1 MSIFFNCACG
11 ISVTLQNLSSLSFE
25 LCQVDFQTK
34 SPKFM
39 HLNCSQHEYKLKNI
53 PIQMNLIFIFLAVS
67 FITWVCGQE
76 NNTTQPDRDAVFIG
90 PCTWILDR
98 KCPDKDVKFFLFTPS
113 NPDERQ
119 PIHIED
125 SWENSNLSSSNYD
138 ARFPVKIIV
147 HGYNSDMQ
155 LTPLID
161 MKGEYLQRGKYNLFF
176 VDWSVLGPA
185 PCESFI
191 FRLK

>member
-1 MSIFFNCACG
+1 MSRVKLYSKYPKKIVVLN
-11 ISVTLQNLSSLSFE
+11 TN
-25 LCQVDFQTK
+25 TK
-34 SPKFM
+34 SKNSILIP
-39 HLNCSQHEYKLKNI
+39 LNFGVL
-53 PIQMNLIFIFLAVS
+53 FLVQ
-67 FITWVCGQE
+67 FITWVCGQQEE
-76 NNTTQPDRDAVFIG
+76 NNATQPVRDAAYIG

-98 KCPDKDVKFFLFTPS
+98 KCPDKDVKFFLFTQS

-119 PIHIED
+119 PIHIENN
-125 SWENSNLSSSNYD
+125 WENSNLSTSFYD

-185 PCESFI
+185 PCE
-191 FRLK
+191 